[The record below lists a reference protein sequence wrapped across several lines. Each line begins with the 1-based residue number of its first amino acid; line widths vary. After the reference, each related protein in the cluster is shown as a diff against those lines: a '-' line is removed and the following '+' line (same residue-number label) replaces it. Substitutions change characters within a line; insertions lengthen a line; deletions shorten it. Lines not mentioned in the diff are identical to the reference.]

1 MGKVIVSITMSLDG
15 FVAGA
20 NISPEQ
26 PLGEGG
32 PRLHDWMFDKKT
44 DADEQVSSETMNN
57 SGAVILGNRMYA
69 DAIEGAWGGVTPF
82 KMPAFV
88 LAHKVPAKVA
98 DGFTFVTDGMES
110 AFKQAKAIAGDKN
123 VWIGGGAN
131 VIQQFIKAGLLD
143 ELQVSIAPVL
153 FGAGTRLFDHIGTD
167 HIELQNTRN
176 IQTPQATHLRFNISK

>member
-57 SGAVILGNRMYA
+57 SGAVILGRRMYA
-69 DAIEGAWGGVTPF
+69 DAIDGPWEGVTPF

-110 AFKQAKAIAGDKN
+110 AFKQAKAVAGDKN
-123 VWIGGGAN
+123 IWIPPRGPA
-131 VIQQFIKAGLLD
+131 
-143 ELQVSIAPVL
+143 
-153 FGAGTRLFDHIGTD
+153 R
-167 HIELQNTRN
+167 
-176 IQTPQATHLRFNISK
+176 